1 MFDPTTLTPGQTV
14 KTVSGSTLSFVAF
27 VPQAQPMSRLVML
40 NDEGEIETYWGDG
53 AYFNDRRPS
62 VLDLIF

>member
-1 MFDPTTLTPGQTV
+1 MFDPTTLTTGQTV
-14 KTVSGSTLSFVAF
+14 KTVSGSALTFVAF

-40 NDEGEIETYWGDG
+40 NDEGEIETYWDDG

-62 VLDLIF
+62 ALDLVF